1 MFKKNHRWTKIAFI
15 LGLLAILIAAG
26 CGSGGGNEDNADNAG
41 NNEVNMDSEG
51 TNFSEAVDHTIT
63 GIEPGAGISVTTEKA
78 IKAYDSLNGWEVTLS
93 STAAMASELD
103 KAIKDEEPIIITGW
117 NPHWT
122 FAKYP
127 DMKYLDDPK
136 GIYGKEEVIKT
147 IVRQGLK
154 EEKPNAYKL
163 VDQFKWDVKDM
174 ESIMYESQETGDDIE
189 TVAKRWVEDNQD
201 KVSEWTKGVEEVDG
215 KEFEFVSTPW
225 DSERSSA
232 FVMKAVME
240 KLGYEVTVTPVDVA
254 VVFESIANGDG
265 DASLAAWMPVT
276 HKDFY
281 DEYSDQ
287 FEDLGANLEGAKIGL
302 VVPSYMDIE
311 SIEDLKPAE

>member
-1 MFKKNHRWTKIAFI
+1 MIKNHHRWTQYTFI
-15 LGLLAILIAAG
+15 FGLLLLLIAAG
-26 CGSGGGNEDNADNAG
+26 CGSGGGNEDNAES
-41 NNEVNMDSEG
+41 NEENSGSESK
-51 TNFSEAVDHTIT
+51 TNYSEAVDYTIT

-78 IKAYDSLNGWEVTLS
+78 IKKYDSLSGWEVSLS

-103 KAIKDEEPIIITGW
+103 KAVKEEEPIIITGW

-136 GIYGKEEVIKT
+136 GIYGEEEVIKT

-154 EEKPNAYKL
+154 EDKPNAYKL

-174 ESIMYESQETGDDIE
+174 ESIMYESKETGDDIE

-215 KEFEFVSTPW
+215 ETFELVSTPW

-232 FVMKAVME
+232 FVMKTVME

-265 DASLAAWMPVT
+265 DASLAPWMPVT

-281 DEYSDQ
+281 DKYSDQ
-287 FEDLGANLEGAKIGL
+287 FEDLGPNLKGAKIGL

-311 SIEDLKPAE
+311 SIKDLKPAK

>member
-1 MFKKNHRWTKIAFI
+1 MIKNNRRWTKLTFI

-26 CGSGGGNEDNADNAG
+26 CGSGGDNEGNAG
-41 NNEVNMDSEG
+41 NNEENTGTEG
-51 TNFSEAVDHTIT
+51 ETNYGEAIEHTIT

-78 IKAYDSLNGWEVTLS
+78 IEEYDSLSGWEVNLS

-136 GIYGKEEVIKT
+136 GIYGTEEVIKT
-147 IVRQGLK
+147 IARQGLK

-189 TVAKRWVEDNQD
+189 AVAKRWVENNQD
-201 KVSEWTKGVEEVDG
+201 KISDWTKGVEEVDG
-215 KEFEFVSTPW
+215 ESFELVSTPW

-240 KLGYEVTVTPVDVA
+240 KLGYDVTVTPVDVA

-265 DASLAAWMPVT
+265 DATLAAWMPVT

-281 DEYSDQ
+281 DKYSDQ

-311 SIEDLKPAE
+311 SIEDLEPAE